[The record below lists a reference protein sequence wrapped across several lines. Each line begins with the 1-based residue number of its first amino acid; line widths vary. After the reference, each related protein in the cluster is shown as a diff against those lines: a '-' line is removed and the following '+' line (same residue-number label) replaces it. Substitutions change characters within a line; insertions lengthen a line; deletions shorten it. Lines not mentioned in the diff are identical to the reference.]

1 VKTFSFSTFFFS
13 QYNFR
18 PVTLDVISRPQLL
31 LALRSA
37 GVIHVL
43 RKSGHCDHIAD
54 PDGQVRIF
62 VFLAVHQHSERMNS
76 DLLLCHVQFPLRL
89 RM

>member
-1 VKTFSFSTFFFS
+1 MKTFSSPIFIFS

-54 PDGQVRIF
+54 PDGQVRMF
-62 VFLAVHQHSERMNS
+62 VCLALRLNSERMNS

>member
-1 VKTFSFSTFFFS
+1 MSFMFNVSHT
-13 QYNFR
+13 NFR

-31 LALRSA
+31 IALRNA

-54 PDGQVRIF
+54 PDGQVRTKNLHICVIF
-62 VFLAVHQHSERMNS
+62 RTTAL
-76 DLLLCHVQFPLRL
+76 
-89 RM
+89 